1 MTDRKGKA
9 FPHIGRRSRDRTE
22 SIMMNIKR
30 TLALALISFALISA
44 PAFSLLRTQP
54 VVTTLAASREP
65 VRARHGVVAS
75 TNEVASQVG
84 VDIMKRGGNAVD
96 AAIAVAFALAVTH
109 PAAGNLGGGGF
120 MMIRLKDGR
129 TTAIDYREM
138 APALA
143 TRNIY
148 LDKDGEVIKGEGGS
162 IEGYRAAGVP
172 GTVRG
177 MELALKKYGSHRLT
191 WSQLIEPA
199 RRLAANGFTV
209 TNSLARGLRGNR
221 EYLSKYPETKR
232 IYLNNGKF
240 YNEGDLFVQPE
251 LGATFAR
258 LQRGGA
264 NEFYEGQTARLIV
277 DDMKRH
283 DGLIKMTDMRGYVAK
298 ERETLRGTYR
308 GYEVISMPPPSSGGA
323 VLLEMLNILEG
334 YDLKKMDWASSDR
347 YHLMTE
353 AMRRAFAD
361 RAEYM
366 GDTDFVKVP
375 IAGLIDKKYASKLR
389 ETIDPQ
395 RASTSEQVKAGKPAG
410 YESDETTHFTV
421 VDTDGNAVANTYTL
435 NNSYGSAV
443 VAKGTGIIMNDEMD
457 DFAAKPGTPNLYG
470 LIQGERNAV
479 APRKRPLS
487 AMTPTF
493 VLRKDGSLW
502 FTVGSPGGP
511 TIINTVLDVIT
522 NVIDYNMNIQQAID
536 APRIHHQWLPDEL
549 VYEPYGLSGD
559 TQKALSQRGHKLV
572 DKPRYLGDCEGIMI
586 EEKTGIRLGATDPRR
601 SDGLAVGW

>member
-1 MTDRKGKA
+1 MRFKL
-9 FPHIGRRSRDRTE
+9 FLVLRFLLPVF
-22 SIMMNIKR
+22 
-30 TLALALISFALISA
+30 LIAVVCSTQVAPPSLQSF
-44 PAFSLLRTQP
+44 
-54 VVTTLAASREP
+54 TTTSAASREP
-65 VRARHGVVAS
+65 VRARHGIVAS
-75 TNEVASQVG
+75 TNEIASNVG

-96 AAIAVAFALAVTH
+96 AAIAIAFALAVTH

-138 APALA
+138 APAAA

-148 LDKDGEVIKGEGGS
+148 LDKNGNVIEGEGGS

-177 MELALKKYGSHRLT
+177 MELALKKYGSGKMN
-191 WSQLIEPA
+191 WAQLIEPA

-209 TNSLARGLRGNR
+209 NYNLSRSLRGSR
-221 EYLSKYPETKR
+221 EYLSKYAETKR

-240 YNEGDLFVQPE
+240 YNEGDVFVQPD
-251 LGATFAR
+251 LAATFAR
-258 LQRGGA
+258 LQQRGP
-264 NEFYEGQTARLIV
+264 NEFYTGQTAQLIAT
-277 DDMKRH
+277 DMKRH
-283 DGLIKMTDMRGYVAK
+283 NGLLTLNDLRGYVAK
-298 ERETLRGTYR
+298 ERQPLRGNYR

-323 VLLEMLNILEG
+323 VLIEMLNVLEG

-366 GDTDFVKVP
+366 GDTDFAKVP
-375 IAGLIDKKYASKLR
+375 LAGLIDKKYAAQLR
-389 ETIDPQ
+389 NTIDPE
-395 RASTSEQVKAGKPAG
+395 RASSSEQVKAGKPVG
-410 YESDETTHFTV
+410 YESEETTHFTV
-421 VDTDGNAVANTYTL
+421 VDTEGNAVANTYTL

-443 VAKGTGIIMNDEMD
+443 VAKGTGLLMNDEMD

-511 TIINTVLDVIT
+511 TIINTALCVIT
-522 NVIDYNMNIQQAID
+522 NVIDYGMNIQQAID

-549 VYEPYGLSGD
+549 VFEPYGLSGD
-559 TQKALSQRGHKLV
+559 TQSALTSRGHKLAR
-572 DKPRYLGDCEGIMI
+572 PRYLGDAEGIMI

-601 SDGLAVGW
+601 SDGLAVGY

>member
-1 MTDRKGKA
+1 MR
-9 FPHIGRRSRDRTE
+9 
-22 SIMMNIKR
+22 KR
-30 TLALALISFALISA
+30 THRPAGLLLILFLCCSVWLCQALRLW
-44 PAFSLLRTQP
+44 PADF
-54 VVTTLAASREP
+54 VVDAASREP
-65 VRARHGVVAS
+65 VRARHGIVAS
-75 TNEVASQVG
+75 INEVASQVG
-84 VDIMKRGGNAVD
+84 VDIMKRGGNAID

-148 LDKDGEVIKGEGGS
+148 LDKDGNVIKGEGGS

-209 TNSLARGLRGNR
+209 TNSLARGLRGNGD
-221 EYLSKYPETKR
+221 YLSKYPETKR
-232 IYLNNGKF
+232 IYLRNGKF
-240 YNEGDLFVQPE
+240 YNEGELFVQPD
-251 LGATFAR
+251 LAATFAR
-258 LQRGGA
+258 LQRSGP
-264 NEFYEGQTARLIV
+264 NEFYEGQTAKLIV
-277 DDMKRH
+277 DDLKRH
-283 DGLIKMTDMRGYVAK
+283 DGLITLDDMRGYVAK
-298 ERETLRGTYR
+298 ERTTLRGTYR

-323 VLLEMLNILEG
+323 VLIEMLNILEG
-334 YDLKKMDWASSDR
+334 FDVQKLEAGSSDR
-347 YHLMTE
+347 YHLMAE

-366 GDTDFVKVP
+366 GDSDFVKVP
-375 IAGLIDKKYASKLR
+375 VPGLIDKAYAATLR
-389 ETIDPQ
+389 ATINTE
-395 RASTSEQVKAGKPAG
+395 RASTSAEVRAGRPAG

-421 VDTDGNAVANTYTL
+421 VDAEGNAVSNTYTL
-435 NNSYGSAV
+435 NNSYGSAA
-443 VAKGTGIIMNDEMD
+443 VAKGTGMLLNDEMD

-479 APRKRPLS
+479 APKKRPLS
-487 AMTPTF
+487 AMTPTI

-502 FTVGSPGGP
+502 FTIGSPGGP
-511 TIINTVLDVIT
+511 TIINTVLCVIT
-522 NVIDYNMNIQQAID
+522 NVIDYEMNIQQAID
-536 APRIHHQWLPDEL
+536 FPRIHHQWLPDEL
-549 VYEPYGLSGD
+549 VGEPFGLSGD
-559 TQKALSQRGHKLV
+559 TQKALMARGHKLA
-572 DKPRYLGDCEGIMI
+572 KLRYLGDAEGIMI
-586 EEKTGIRLGATDPRR
+586 EEKTGMRLGATDPRR
-601 SDGLAVGW
+601 SDGQAVGY

>member
-1 MTDRKGKA
+1 MTRMTC
-9 FPHIGRRSRDRTE
+9 RSRFGATLLLLVALTV
-22 SIMMNIKR
+22 S
-30 TLALALISFALISA
+30 LALLPQDSQL
-44 PAFSLLRTQP
+44 FSTQ
-54 VVTTLAASREP
+54 AASREP
-65 VRARHGVVAS
+65 VRARHGIVAS

-84 VDIMKRGGNAVD
+84 VDIMRRGGNAID

-120 MMIRLKDGR
+120 MMIRLKNGR

-138 APALA
+138 APAA
-143 TRNIY
+143 ANRNIY
-148 LDKDGEVIKGEGGS
+148 LDKNGDVIKGEGGS

-221 EYLSKYPETKR
+221 DYLSKYPETKR
-232 IYLNNGKF
+232 IYLNNGRF

-258 LQRGGA
+258 LQRSGP

-277 DDMKRH
+277 DDLKRH
-283 DGLIKMTDMRGYVAK
+283 DGLITMEDLRGYEAK

-308 GYEVISMPPPSSGGA
+308 GYDVISMPPPSSGGA

-375 IAGLIDKKYASKLR
+375 IAGLIDKKYASQLR
-389 ETIDPQ
+389 STIDPQ

-421 VDTDGNAVANTYTL
+421 VDADGNAVANTYTL

-559 TQKALSQRGHKLV
+559 TQKALAARGHKLV

-601 SDGLAVGW
+601 SDGLAVGY

>member
-1 MTDRKGKA
+1 MTTKLFPRRRFLLPMIAAA
-9 FPHIGRRSRDRTE
+9 FCLMQI
-22 SIMMNIKR
+22 
-30 TLALALISFALISA
+30 A
-44 PAFSLLRTQP
+44 PPSLRPLQTTQ
-54 VVTTLAASREP
+54 AASRDP
-65 VRARHGVVAS
+65 VRARHGIVAS
-75 TNEVASQVG
+75 TNEVASHVG
-84 VDIMKRGGNAVD
+84 VDILKRGGNAVD

-129 TTAIDYREM
+129 MTAIDYREM
-138 APALA
+138 APAAA

-148 LDKDGEVIKGEGGS
+148 LDQNGNAIEGEGGS

-177 MELALKKYGSHRLT
+177 MDLALRKYGSGRLT

-209 TNSLARGLRGNR
+209 TDTLSRSLRGNR
-221 EYLSKYPETKR
+221 EYLSRYAETKR
-232 IYLNNGKF
+232 IYLNNGRF
-240 YNEGDLFVQPE
+240 YNEGDTFVQPD
-251 LGATFAR
+251 LAATFTR
-258 LQRGGA
+258 LQQRGP
-264 NEFYEGQTARLIV
+264 NEFYEGQTAQLIAA
-277 DDMKRH
+277 DMKRH
-283 DGLIKMTDMRGYVAK
+283 HGLLTLEDLRGYVAK
-298 ERETLRGTYR
+298 ERTPLRGNYR

-323 VLLEMLNILEG
+323 VLIEMLNILEG
-334 YDLKKMDWASSDR
+334 YDMQKMDWASSER

-366 GDTDFVKVP
+366 GDTDYVKVP
-375 IAGLIDKKYASKLR
+375 VSGLVDKKYAAQLR
-389 ETIDPQ
+389 STINPE
-395 RASTSEQVKAGKPAG
+395 RASTSEQVKAGKPSG
-410 YESDETTHFTV
+410 YESEETTHFTV
-421 VDTDGNAVANTYTL
+421 VDAEGNAVANTYTL

-443 VAKGTGIIMNDEMD
+443 VAKGTGLIMNDEMD

-479 APRKRPLS
+479 APHKRPLS

-522 NVIDYNMNIQQAID
+522 NVVDYGMNIQQAID

-549 VYEPYGLSGD
+549 VFEPYGLSGD
-559 TQKALSQRGHKLV
+559 TQSALIARGHKLA
-572 DKPRYLGDCEGIMI
+572 KPRYLGDAEGIMI
-586 EEKTGIRLGATDPRR
+586 EEKTGMRLGATDPRR
-601 SDGLAVGW
+601 SDGLAVGY

>member
-1 MTDRKGKA
+1 MKITS
-9 FPHIGRRSRDRTE
+9 RRPAIRLITVAILFSG
-22 SIMMNIKR
+22 
-30 TLALALISFALISA
+30 LAASTV
-44 PAFSLLRTQP
+44 LRTP
-54 VVTTLAASREP
+54 LNVSSYAASREP
-65 VRARHGVVAS
+65 VRARHGIVAS
-75 TNEVASQVG
+75 TNEVAAKVG

-129 TTAIDYREM
+129 LTAIDYREM
-138 APALA
+138 APAAA

-148 LDKDGEVIKGEGGS
+148 LDKNGKVIEGEGGS

-177 MELALKKYGSHRLT
+177 MELALRKYGSHRLS

-209 TNSLARGLRGNR
+209 TNSLARGLRSNR

-232 IYLNNGKF
+232 IYLNNGRF
-240 YNEGDLFVQPE
+240 YNEGDTFVQPD
-251 LGATFAR
+251 LAATFAR
-258 LQRGGA
+258 LQQRGPD
-264 NEFYEGQTARLIV
+264 EFYEGETARLIAA
-277 DDMKRH
+277 DMKRH
-283 DGLIKMTDMRGYVAK
+283 NGLLTLEDLRGYFAR
-298 ERETLRGTYR
+298 EREVLQGTYR
-308 GYEVISMPPPSSGGA
+308 GYKIVSMPPPSSGGA
-323 VLLEMLNILEG
+323 VLIEMLNILEG
-334 YDLKKMDWASSDR
+334 YDLKKMDAASSDR

-375 IAGLIDKKYASKLR
+375 IAGLIDKKYAAQLR
-389 ETIDPQ
+389 SSIDPE
-395 RASTSEQVKAGKPAG
+395 RASSSEEVKAGKPVG

-421 VDTDGNAVANTYTL
+421 VDAEGNAVANTYTL

-443 VAKGTGIIMNDEMD
+443 VAKGTGLIMNDEMD

-511 TIINTVLDVIT
+511 TIINAVLDVIS
-522 NVIDYNMNIQQAID
+522 NVIDYNMNIQQAVD

-559 TQKALSQRGHKLV
+559 TQRVLAARGHKLV
-572 DKPRYLGDCEGIMI
+572 DKPRYIGDCEAIMI
-586 EEKTGIRLGATDPRR
+586 EEKTGVRLGATDPRR
-601 SDGLAVGW
+601 SDGLAVGY

>member
-1 MTDRKGKA
+1 M
-9 FPHIGRRSRDRTE
+9 
-22 SIMMNIKR
+22 
-30 TLALALISFALISA
+30 
-44 PAFSLLRTQP
+44 
-54 VVTTLAASREP
+54 
-65 VRARHGVVAS
+65 VAS
-75 TNEVASQVG
+75 TNEVASKVG

-120 MMIRLKDGR
+120 MMIRLKDGS

-138 APALA
+138 APAAA

-148 LDKDGEVIKGEGGS
+148 LDKDGKVIEGEGGS

-177 MELALKKYGSHRLT
+177 MELALRKYGSGKMS
-191 WSQLIEPA
+191 WAQLIEPA
-199 RRLAANGFTV
+199 RRLAANGFNV
-209 TNSLARGLRGNR
+209 TYTLARSLRGSR

-240 YNEGDLFVQPE
+240 YNEGDVFVQPD
-251 LGATFAR
+251 LAATFTR
-258 LQRGGA
+258 LQQRGP
-264 NEFYEGQTARLIV
+264 NEFYTGQTAQLIAA
-277 DDMKRH
+277 DMKRH
-283 DGLIKMTDMRGYVAK
+283 NGLLTLDDLSGYVAK
-298 ERETLRGTYR
+298 ERQPLRGNYR

-323 VLLEMLNILEG
+323 VLIEMLNILEG
-334 YDLKKMDWASSDR
+334 YDLKKMDWASSGR

-366 GDTDFVKVP
+366 GDTDFAKVP
-375 IAGLIDKKYASKLR
+375 IAGLIDKKYAAQLR
-389 ETIDPQ
+389 NTINPE
-395 RASTSEQVKAGKPAG
+395 RASTSEQVKAGKPTG

-421 VDTDGNAVANTYTL
+421 VDAEGNAVANTYTL

-443 VAKGTGIIMNDEMD
+443 VSKGTGLIMNDEMD

-522 NVIDYNMNIQQAID
+522 NVVDYGMNIQQAID

-549 VYEPYGLSGD
+549 VFEPYGLSGD
-559 TQKALSQRGHKLV
+559 TQSALTARGHKLA
-572 DKPRYLGDCEGIMI
+572 KPRYLGDAEGIMI
-586 EEKTGIRLGATDPRR
+586 EEKTGVRLGATDPRR
-601 SDGLAVGW
+601 SDGLAVGY